1 MRKALLVVN
10 SVAGAAILT
19 LVTAVATL
27 LYLMFSTGA
36 ETVHKEGLFGSL
48 FFETTPL
55 PDGGTG
61 VNMGVAH
68 PAGLIIVFLLFAG
81 FLVLVQFC
89 YRLLKNYRAQ
99 LIKERSHS

>member
-1 MRKALLVVN
+1 
-10 SVAGAAILT
+10 
-19 LVTAVATL
+19 VTAVATL

-68 PAGLIIVFLLFAG
+68 PAGLIIVFLLFAA